1 MQRKVVKPMGAE
13 FYRIIA
19 RSIPGGQVMVF
30 NQVLTRQE
38 IENMVV
44 LTAPPTVSH
53 DYLQLVAK
61 QFVPQIER
69 ATGKKALI
77 LAGGWEIYGA
87 EMVNC
92 RECSLFPC
100 LASEEA
106 GTEPDEKAY
115 ERVPCGGVHFVR
127 NTNEVKH

>member
-1 MQRKVVKPMGAE
+1 MGAE

-19 RSIPGGQVMVF
+19 RSIPAGQVMVF

-44 LTAPPTVSH
+44 LTAPPAVSF
-53 DYLQLVAK
+53 DYLQQVAK
-61 QFVPQIER
+61 EFIPQIEQ

-87 EMVNC
+87 EIVGC
-92 RECSLFPC
+92 QECAFFPC
-100 LASEEA
+100 LISEETDA
-106 GTEPDEKAY
+106 EPDQKTY
-115 ERVPCGGVHFVR
+115 EHVPCGGIHFAR
-127 NTNEVKH
+127 NANEVKH